1 MFDFLKGKNLWWVLF
16 ISIVMAILQNHFFF
30 GNKISNKQLILIIP
44 LFLVC
49 LFFLNRLKPFN
60 MFLNELFRGKD
71 VEEKWEMGEKKGLK
85 QKIKNIIFGK
95 KE

>member
-1 MFDFLKGKNLWWVLF
+1 
-16 ISIVMAILQNHFFF
+16 
-30 GNKISNKQLILIIP
+30 
-44 LFLVC
+44 
-49 LFFLNRLKPFN
+49 